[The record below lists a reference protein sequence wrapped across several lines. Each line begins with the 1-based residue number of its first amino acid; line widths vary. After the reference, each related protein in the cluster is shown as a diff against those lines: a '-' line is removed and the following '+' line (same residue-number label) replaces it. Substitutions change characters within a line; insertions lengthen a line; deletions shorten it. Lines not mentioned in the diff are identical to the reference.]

1 MVGLNIAE
9 RESDQ
14 KKTFVAER
22 KNYQMLSFIFTLIS
36 TVNENESGREVGH
49 QRWQIESL
57 VSDDDDA
64 GDEGH
69 HVLSLALPGNDD
81 AGLV

>member
-1 MVGLNIAE
+1 MSPLMSSYSNDDGAE

-22 KNYQMLSFIFTLIS
+22 ENYQMLSFIFTLIS

-57 VSDDDDA
+57 VTNVQTELQNVTDMTDIS
-64 GDEGH
+64 
-69 HVLSLALPGNDD
+69 V
-81 AGLV
+81 

>member
-1 MVGLNIAE
+1 MIMVGLNIAE

-22 KNYQMLSFIFTLIS
+22 ENYQMLSFIFTLIS
-36 TVNENESGREVGH
+36 TVKERESGREVGH

-57 VSDDDDA
+57 VTNVQTELQNVTDMTDIS
-64 GDEGH
+64 
-69 HVLSLALPGNDD
+69 V
-81 AGLV
+81 